1 MRKRTNEVTGFKDS
15 IIWVMSESGIIIN
28 LKSRLNNTEEI
39 RSKKPQPNVVMCM
52 PRWQAEVR
60 GRKEE
65 DKVNKIWD
73 TVWKLIFLVMGMLFK
88 YV

>member
-1 MRKRTNEVTGFKDS
+1 MRLTGFKDS
-15 IIWVMSESGIIIN
+15 IIWVMLESGIIIN
-28 LKSRLNNTEEI
+28 PKSRLNNTENI
-39 RSKKPQPNVVMCM
+39 RLKKPQLNVIMCL
-52 PRWQAEVR
+52 PRSQAEVR

-73 TVWKLIFLVMGMLFK
+73 TVWKLIFLVVGLLFK